1 MKPPSR
7 IAMASALLLLLSGTA
22 LAKVVVQGAFITGP
36 KLKADTELGPRAS
49 TKLADL
55 VGFYP
60 SVFEQVPDPTLEG
73 RPANLGPRYRVSYQ
87 MFGDGRGKGTVRQDL
102 YPYAA
107 GGPVSHI
114 AGGQRLSENMG
125 KTTGGWFQ
133 ASEYALEGLTELGIP
148 KRKALPEPATGS
160 DPGTDSKR
168 PQPPPANAEP
178 EPIPDAPSAWPWL
191 LLGAGALFA
200 AGLLWRQRT
209 RSARAA

>member
-1 MKPPSR
+1 MKSPSR
-7 IAMASALLLLLSGTA
+7 IVMLASALVLVLSGTA
-22 LAKVVVQGAFITGP
+22 LAKVVVQSASITGP
-36 KLKADTELGPRAS
+36 KLKGDTRLGPHES
-49 TKLADL
+49 TELADL

-60 SVFEQVPDPTLEG
+60 SVYEQVPDPTLEG
-73 RPANLGPRYRVSYQ
+73 RPENLGPRYRVSYQ
-87 MFGDGRGKGTVRQDL
+87 MFGDGRGNGTVRQDL

-107 GGPVSHI
+107 GGPVSHV

-148 KRKALPEPATGS
+148 KGKALPEPATGS
-160 DPGTDSKR
+160 GPGTDSKR
-168 PQPPPANAEP
+168 PQPPPANA